1 MPYVT
6 FAGRYGH
13 EIGLKEGREKSR
25 KEAMRQLL
33 ERQLTK
39 RFGPLPDAARMS
51 LQLAQATQL
60 LDWAEAVMDARS
72 VEEVFAR

>member
-1 MPYVT
+1 
-6 FAGRYGH
+6 
-13 EIGLKEGREKSR
+13 
-25 KEAMRQLL
+25 
-33 ERQLTK
+33 
-39 RFGPLPDAARMS
+39 MS